1 MDERDHRLLSALSDN
16 AWLTYVELGA
26 IANLSASAAQRRVER
41 LIEQGAIVG
50 AHASISPK
58 ALGRPLRLYVLVE
71 LRDESRTTISA
82 FAKRLMSDPEIIE
95 AHYLA
100 GSADILIAM
109 QTSDMNRYA
118 DFAEKHLNA
127 NPAVRRYKTLT
138 SMRRLK

>member
-1 MDERDHRLLSALSDN
+1 MDDRDLRLLSALAEN
-16 AWLTYVELGA
+16 AWLTYVELGT
-26 IANLSASAAQRRVER
+26 IAHLSASAAQRRVER
-41 LIEQGAIVG
+41 LIAQGAIEG

-58 ALGRPLRLYVLVE
+58 ALGRPLRLYALVE

-82 FAKRLMSDPEIIE
+82 FAKRMMSEPEIIE
-95 AHYLA
+95 AHYVA
-100 GSADILIAM
+100 GTADILIAM

-138 SMRRLK
+138 GMRRLK